1 MSELEMDAQIKKV
14 KSFGFNVIYI
24 SVDDLFDYK
33 KINCALFAGVNSQY
47 VLKQHA
53 ELDLKTE
60 NVENI
65 LSYTNLHMNKFS
77 LAGIC
82 GLSMDVKLTKKIS
95 LFVEPHFKINF
106 FIIKPVFYFDW
117 QICKLHYFFVRVI
130 HSKLR
135 KHSRN

>member
-1 MSELEMDAQIKKV
+1 MNYSYKEVVQFANLPIEV
-14 KSFGFNVIYI
+14 KYG
-24 SVDDLFDYK
+24 FDYK

-47 VLKQHA
+47 VLKQQA

-106 FIIKPVFYFDW
+106 T
-117 QICKLHYFFVRVI
+117 KLSKSSVVVSTPYFFGANSGLKF
-130 HSKLR
+130 HF
-135 KHSRN
+135 